1 MLISQEKWRL
11 LHDKSN
17 YLNYENGKF
26 ISKKYSKEE
35 LEEKRQYFESK
46 IPENVPNKR
55 WMYEIK
61 RVFEL
66 DKYFDDYPDCG
77 LSRLEF
83 ILETGNL

>member
-1 MLISQEKWRL
+1 MISQERWRL

-26 ISKKYSKEE
+26 VSKKYSKEE
-35 LEEKRQYFESK
+35 LKEKRLYFESK
-46 IPENVPNKR
+46 IPENVDKKR

-66 DKYFDDYPDCG
+66 NKYFNKYPDSG

-83 ILETGNL
+83 ILETGDL

>member
-1 MLISQEKWRL
+1 MITKERWRL

-26 ISKKYSKEE
+26 ISKQYSQKE
-35 LEEKRQYFESK
+35 LDEKRKYFESK
-46 IPENVPNKR
+46 VPENVPKKR
-55 WMYEIK
+55 WLYEIK

-66 DKYFDDYPDCG
+66 DKYFDKYPDSG

>member
-1 MLISQEKWRL
+1 MINQERWKL

-17 YLNYENGKF
+17 YLNYKNGKF
-26 ISKKYSKEE
+26 ISNKYSKEE
-35 LEEKRQYFESK
+35 LEEKRKYFESK
-46 IPENVPNKR
+46 IPKNVSKKR
-55 WMYEIK
+55 WLYEIK

-66 DKYFDDYPDCG
+66 DKYFSDYPDSG